1 MIDASQLIRPD
12 EPFVLRQRRPD
23 LADDDAFLRF
33 ARGLE
38 GLRVESEEGEVVT
51 IMSPAGWETGARNAS
66 ITGQLWAWARA
77 TGLGRA
83 TDSSGLYR
91 LRRGVR
97 KAPDAAWISNERLAS
112 VPAEA
117 REGVLPIPPDFA
129 IELRSPTDDLDE
141 LKDKMRTYIQ
151 AGVQLAWLIDPSSRT
166 VYEYRPSTLPRE
178 YRDPPTMSADALLPG
193 FVLDLAEVWQAQ

>member
-23 LADDDAFLRF
+23 LAADDAFLRF

-38 GLRVESEEGEVVT
+38 GLRVESEEGEVIIV
-51 IMSPAGWETGARNAS
+51 MSPAGWETGARNAI
-66 ITGQLWAWARA
+66 ITEQLTAWARA
-77 TGLGRA
+77 TRLGRA

-97 KAPDAAWISNERLAS
+97 KAPDAAWISHERLAS
-112 VPAEA
+112 VPAEQ
-117 REGVLPIPPDFA
+117 RQGVLPIPPDFA
-129 IELRSPTDDLDE
+129 IELRSLTDSLEDRSDAMQAYSE
-141 LKDKMRTYIQ
+141 
-151 AGVQLAWLIDPSSRT
+151 AGVQLAWLIDPSTQT

-178 YRDPPTMSADALLPG
+178 YQQPQTMSADPVLPG
-193 FVLDLAEVWQAQ
+193 FVLDLAEIWQAQ

>member
-38 GLRVESEEGEVVT
+38 GLRIESEEGEVVT
-51 IMSPAGWETGARNAS
+51 IMSPAGWETGARNAI

-77 TGLGRA
+77 TRLGRA

-97 KAPDAAWISNERLAS
+97 RAPDAAWISNERLAS

-129 IELRSPTDDLDE
+129 IELRSPTDGLDD

-178 YRDPPTMSADALLPG
+178 YRDPPTMNADAVLPG

>member
-1 MIDASQLIRPD
+1 MIDARQLIRPD

-38 GLRVESEEGEVVT
+38 GLRVESDEGEVIIV
-51 IMSPAGWETGARNAS
+51 ISPAGWETGARNAI
-66 ITGQLWAWARA
+66 ITEQLTAWARA
-77 TGLGRA
+77 TRLGRA

-112 VPAEA
+112 VPTEQ
-117 REGVLPIPPDFA
+117 RQGVLPIPPDFA
-129 IELRSPTDDLDE
+129 IELRSPTDSLDE
-141 LKDKMRTYIQ
+141 LKDKMRGYIQ
-151 AGVQLAWLIDPSSRT
+151 AGVQLAWLIDPSTQT
-166 VYEYRPSTLPRE
+166 VYEYRPDTVPRE
-178 YRDPPTMSADALLPG
+178 YHQPQTMSADPVLPG
-193 FVLDLAEVWQAQ
+193 FVLDLAEIWQAQ

>member
-38 GLRVESEEGEVVT
+38 GLRIESEEGEVVT
-51 IMSPAGWETGARNAS
+51 IMSPAGWETGARNAI
-66 ITGQLWAWARA
+66 ITGQLTAWARA
-77 TGLGRA
+77 TRLGRA

-97 KAPDAAWISNERLAS
+97 TAPDAAWISNERLAS

-129 IELRSPTDDLDE
+129 IELRSPTDGLDD
-141 LKDKMRTYIQ
+141 LKDNLRTYIQ

-178 YRDPPTMSADALLPG
+178 YRDQRTMSADAVLPG

>member
-1 MIDASQLIRPD
+1 MIDARRLIRAD

-23 LADDDAFLRF
+23 LADDDAFVRF
-33 ARGLE
+33 ARGLN
-38 GLRVESEEGEVVT
+38 GYRVESEEGEVIIV
-51 IMSPAGWETGARNAS
+51 MSPAGWETGARNAI
-66 ITGQLWAWARA
+66 ITEQLTAWARA
-77 TGLGRA
+77 TRLGRA

-117 REGVLPIPPDFA
+117 REGVLPVPPDFA

-141 LKDKMRTYIQ
+141 LKDKMRAYIQ

-166 VYEYRPSTLPRE
+166 VYEYRLSTLPRE
-178 YRDPPTMSADALLPG
+178 YHEPQTLSADPVLPG
-193 FVLDLAEVWQAQ
+193 FVLDLTQVWQAQ

>member
-1 MIDASQLIRPD
+1 
-12 EPFVLRQRRPD
+12 
-23 LADDDAFLRF
+23 
-33 ARGLE
+33 
-38 GLRVESEEGEVVT
+38 
-51 IMSPAGWETGARNAS
+51 
-66 ITGQLWAWARA
+66 
-77 TGLGRA
+77 
-83 TDSSGLYR
+83 
-91 LRRGVR
+91 VR

-129 IELRSPTDDLDE
+129 IELRSPTDGLDD

-178 YRDPPTMSADALLPG
+178 YRDPPTMNADAVLPG

>member
-38 GLRVESEEGEVVT
+38 GLRVESEEGEVIIV
-51 IMSPAGWETGARNAS
+51 MSPAGWETGARNAI
-66 ITGQLWAWARA
+66 ITEQLTAWARA
-77 TGLGRA
+77 TRLGRA

-97 KAPDAAWISNERLAS
+97 KAPDAAWTSNERLAS
-112 VPAEA
+112 VPTEQ
-117 REGVLPIPPDFA
+117 RQGVLPIPPDFA
-129 IELRSPTDDLDE
+129 IELRSPTDSLE
-141 LKDKMRTYIQ
+141 ALKDKTRAYIQ
-151 AGVQLAWLIDPSSRT
+151 AGVQLAWLIDPST
-166 VYEYRPSTLPRE
+166 QMVYEYRPSALPRE
-178 YRDPPTMSADALLPG
+178 YQQPQTMSADPVLPG

>member
-38 GLRVESEEGEVVT
+38 GLRIESEEGEVVT
-51 IMSPAGWETGARNAS
+51 IMSPAGWESGARNAI
-66 ITGQLWAWARA
+66 ITEQLTAWARA
-77 TGLGRA
+77 TRLGRA

-129 IELRSPTDDLDE
+129 IELRSPTDGLDD

-178 YRDPPTMSADALLPG
+178 YRDPPTMNADAVLPG